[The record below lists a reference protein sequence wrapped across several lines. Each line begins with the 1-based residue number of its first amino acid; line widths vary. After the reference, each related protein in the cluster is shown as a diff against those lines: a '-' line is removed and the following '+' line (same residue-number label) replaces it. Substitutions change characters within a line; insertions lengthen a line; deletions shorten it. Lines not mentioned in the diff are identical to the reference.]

1 MNVYF
6 IIVSFNVCLLRMR
19 NCWRDSFL
27 YSCSSIYK
35 HKFFI
40 YFVGRSSTRKC
51 IYERGVGSAAVV
63 RELVGACDWPG
74 TVLIPSL
81 CHHIIW
87 FAAAKATRRADSDGA
102 LLQNEL
108 HSQLF
113 YCCALHNTKV
123 KVGANVIHLNR
134 VQRKNI
140 KCVDE
145 AETRTIEVIIET
157 LTTTTTITTPQT
169 ATRINKSIASS
180 CQIWKRFQPRLHR
193 KMIVSR
199 SGNGG
204 VSSCQASSLS
214 LLASPSSCCGEPSPS
229 YAVERSPNFLQMTR
243 NRRSKRRHGRASRS
257 SKAHS

>member
-1 MNVYF
+1 MYF
-6 IIVSFNVCLLRMR
+6 
-19 NCWRDSFL
+19 
-27 YSCSSIYK
+27 
-35 HKFFI
+35 FFI

-51 IYERGVGSAAVV
+51 IYARGVGSAAVV
-63 RELVGACDWPG
+63 RELAGACDWPG

-81 CHHIIW
+81 SQHTIW
-87 FAAAKATRRADSDGA
+87 FAAAKATRRSVSDGA
-102 LLQNEL
+102 VLQNKL

-113 YCCALHNTKV
+113 YSCALHNTKV

-134 VQRKNI
+134 VQRKII

-157 LTTTTTITTPQT
+157 LTTTTNTTPQI

-180 CQIWKRFQPRLHR
+180 CQTANRLQR
-193 KMIVSR
+193 RLQWKMIVSR

-229 YAVERSPNFLQMTR
+229 SAVERSPNFLQMTR
-243 NRRSKRRHGRASRS
+243 NRRSKRRQGRVSRS
-257 SKAHS
+257 SRAHSWPRRRTGLANSSPGKPPPGEFWWVSLFPTRV